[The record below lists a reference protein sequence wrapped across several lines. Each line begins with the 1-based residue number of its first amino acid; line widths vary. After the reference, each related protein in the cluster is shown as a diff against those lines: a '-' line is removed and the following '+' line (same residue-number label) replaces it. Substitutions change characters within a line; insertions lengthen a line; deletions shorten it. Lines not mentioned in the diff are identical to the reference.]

1 MCLAIPGRISAL
13 HENLGVP
20 MAKVDFGGITRE
32 ACLSY
37 VPDAR
42 IGDITALLDNYHAS
56 IVDGARGGLFRLQ
69 FGDKAMSKDEIA
81 DLMSKLQK
89 EKVVSLAVAT
99 P

>member
-20 MAKVDFGGITRE
+20 MAKVNFGGITRE

-42 IGDITALLDNYHAS
+42 IGDYVLVHVGFAIS
-56 IVDGARGGLFRLQ
+56 KVDEEEAERTYRYLSEMDQLAELQ
-69 FGDKAMSKDEIA
+69 DGEGDSGRE
-81 DLMSKLQK
+81 
-89 EKVVSLAVAT
+89 V

>member
-1 MCLAIPGRISAL
+1 MCLAIPGRIHAL
-13 HENLGVP
+13 HTNIGVP

-42 IGDITALLDNYHAS
+42 VGDYILVHVGFAIS
-56 IVDGARGGLFRLQ
+56 KVDEEEAQRTYRYLAEMDQLSELESGVGAQGGD
-69 FGDKAMSKDEIA
+69 GDE
-81 DLMSKLQK
+81 
-89 EKVVSLAVAT
+89 V